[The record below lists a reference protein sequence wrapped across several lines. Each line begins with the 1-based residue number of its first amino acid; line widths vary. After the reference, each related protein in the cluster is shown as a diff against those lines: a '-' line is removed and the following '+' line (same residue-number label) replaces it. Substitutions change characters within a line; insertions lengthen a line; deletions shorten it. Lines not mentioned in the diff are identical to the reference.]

1 MILKRTKGRTARGI
15 DSPSVSSQQHVVWV
29 FCFFSITLKIK
40 CKRRGAKKK
49 KHRQT
54 DREGKRKEKENVD
67 VGLHSKLLLPEAL
80 CCATFI

>member
-15 DSPSVSSQQHVVWV
+15 DSPSVSSQQHAVGV
-29 FCFFSITLKIK
+29 FCFFPITLKIK
-40 CKRRGAKKK
+40 CKRRGAKKNNTDK
-49 KHRQT
+49 QT
-54 DREGKRKEKENVD
+54 EGKRKENVD

>member
-29 FCFFSITLKIK
+29 LCFFSITLKIK
-40 CKRRGAKKK
+40 CKQRGAKKK
-49 KHRQT
+49 KKHRQA
-54 DREGKRKEKENVD
+54 DREGKRKENVD